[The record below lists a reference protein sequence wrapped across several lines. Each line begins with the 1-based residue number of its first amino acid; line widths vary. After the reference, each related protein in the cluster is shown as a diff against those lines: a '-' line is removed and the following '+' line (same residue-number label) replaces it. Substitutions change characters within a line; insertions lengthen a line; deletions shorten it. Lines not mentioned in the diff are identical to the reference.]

1 MVIVC
6 EFSILALKYLHI
18 HFASFCV
25 KNFLFLELG
34 VASVDVCV
42 TVGVAGVDVCVTMG
56 VAGPDVCVTY
66 GNLAH
71 TENFHFA
78 VYGWFMLAQHIIL

>member
-25 KNFLFLELG
+25 KNFLFLEL
-34 VASVDVCV
+34 
-42 TVGVAGVDVCVTMG
+42 GVAGVDVCVTMG